1 MKTYKLLYAVP
12 LGAVLFFSSC
22 ATSKVASFQQQLE
35 TKVSKEPTERPFVK
49 FTDGRIEEFKSLEI
63 RRGAFIAPHLVADGS
78 RKIKTSDIV
87 AYQTADH
94 FAIDQNQLSGG
105 RKSLVS
111 VDALPG
117 FAIRVAKGKLNLY
130 CKKFYNGNAAVKEYF
145 IQQGAEG
152 KIYVYSPEVFQLMIE
167 NNPEALGVFNNN
179 DKSVAFEQKLMQ
191 IADIVN
197 KTSDNMLV
205 SAN

>member
-22 ATSKVASFQQQLE
+22 ATSKVSNFQQSLE
-35 TKVSKEPTERPFVK
+35 SKVSKEPSVRPFVK
-49 FTDGRIEEFKSLEI
+49 YADGRVEMFNTLEI
-63 RRGAFIAPHLVADGS
+63 RRGAFTSPHLVADGT
-78 RKIKTSDIV
+78 RKLKSTDIV
-87 AYQTADH
+87 AYQTAEH

-105 RKSLVS
+105 RKSYVS

-130 CKKFYNGNAAVKEYF
+130 CKKFYNGNAAVNEYF
-145 IQQGAEG
+145 IQQGNEG
-152 KIYVYSPEVFQLMIE
+152 KIYVYSPEVFQIMIE
-167 NNPEALGVFNNN
+167 SNPEALSVFHNN
-179 DKSVAFEQKLMQ
+179 DKSGGLDQKLMQ
-191 IADIVN
+191 IANIVN
-197 KTSDNMLV
+197 RSSDNMLV